1 MLSGQGRDAP
11 VHSRPFTQ
19 ASQQQTDSNATAQQ
33 LQFISH
39 YNPKNAFL
47 LQAYST
53 VTSPQESFHTRHLVI
68 MIHVVFFDIIIATV
82 HAATGSNVI

>member
-1 MLSGQGRDAP
+1 MLQYTCARLLKP
-11 VHSRPFTQ
+11 VNNK
-19 ASQQQTDSNATAQQ
+19 TDSNATAQQ

-53 VTSPQESFHTRHLVI
+53 VTSPQESFRTRHCVI
-68 MIHVVFFDIIIATV
+68 MIHVVFFDIIVATV
-82 HAATGSNVI
+82 HAATGSNVT